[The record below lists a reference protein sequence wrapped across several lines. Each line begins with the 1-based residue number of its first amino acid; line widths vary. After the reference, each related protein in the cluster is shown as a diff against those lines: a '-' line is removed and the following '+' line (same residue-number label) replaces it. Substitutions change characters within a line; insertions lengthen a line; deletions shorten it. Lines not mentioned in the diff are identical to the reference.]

1 MKKSLFNF
9 DKKDDKTTGALEEE
23 QKPVMTSEEEE
34 TIRTGKKTKSV
45 GDDSIDPS
53 ESKKSEWDD
62 EVIAAWRASAGDEFM
77 ELVDHLKAFHQKYP
91 ALAANKDWCKWY
103 EMLKQGFDHIK
114 SGPVYDEELK
124 DGEKPIEVKV
134 VKTLDPELIAKWIR
148 KICENP
154 PEAYTNSEEKL
165 KMFNDAKPKLESIL
179 EGIDLFLNG
188 KGEKPDQ
195 EKIIRELRELFSYMK
210 H

>member
-23 QKPVMTSEEEE
+23 QTPVMTSAEEE
-34 TIRTGKKTKSV
+34 TIRTGKKTKTPS
-45 GDDSIDPS
+45 DESIDPK
-53 ESKKSEWDD
+53 ENTKSEWDD

-77 ELVDHLKAFHQKYP
+77 ELVDHFKSFHQKYP
-91 ALAANKDWCKWY
+91 ALAANKDWCKGY
-103 EMLKQGFDHIK
+103 EFLKKGFDEIK
-114 SGPVYDEELK
+114 WGPVYNEQMQEWQK
-124 DGEKPIEVKV
+124 AVEVKV
-134 VKTLDPELIAKWIR
+134 VKTLDPEMIAKGIR

-195 EKIIRELRELFSYMK
+195 EKIMRELKELFSYMK
-210 H
+210 R